1 MERSTKEYPF
11 TIHPEEW
18 YYAANKFVC
27 KIAHP
32 QIRPEHKIELMLNR
46 EDPESASV
54 IERSNI
60 LGWTQTYG
68 YVMLYAFGERP
79 SGNVKVTMYVK
90 GSEGNAS

>member
-1 MERSTKEYPF
+1 MTSFTKEYQF
-11 TIHPEEW
+11 TICPSEW

-27 KIAHP
+27 KLAHP
-32 QIRPEHKIELMLNR
+32 QIRPEHKIDLMLNR

-68 YVMLYAFGERP
+68 YAMLYAFGERP

-90 GSEGNAS
+90 GSDIDAS